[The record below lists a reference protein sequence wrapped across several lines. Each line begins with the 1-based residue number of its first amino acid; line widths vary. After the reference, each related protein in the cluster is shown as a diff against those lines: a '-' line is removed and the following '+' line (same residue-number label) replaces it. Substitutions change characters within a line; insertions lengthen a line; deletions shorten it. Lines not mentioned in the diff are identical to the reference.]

1 MFYGRL
7 KSNSL
12 PAFECVSYL
21 MTVYNLYIYGKNG
34 DNLFYREWTP
44 TKQGEC
50 PSDNDLKLMRG
61 MLIGLKGFCQK
72 ISPLDYEINRFSYVT
87 NTYRLHFYETPTLMK
102 IVLTTDNSC
111 APMNDELEGIFQI
124 YTKYVSQNPLIK
136 SEGPIKSQVFSE
148 KLDQY
153 VQSLPVFNK

>member
-1 MFYGRL
+1 MLDVTCLLRNFRY
-7 KSNSL
+7 
-12 PAFECVSYL
+12 

-34 DNLFYREWTP
+34 DGLYYREWAK

-50 PSDNDLKLMRG
+50 PSNNDLKLMRG

-111 APMNDELEGIFQI
+111 SPMHEELEGIFQI
-124 YTKYVSQNPLIK
+124 YTKYVSQNPLVK
-136 SEGPIKSQVFSE
+136 HEGLIKSQVFSE

-153 VQSLPVFNK
+153 VQSLPVFSK